1 MVGEVSEDARD
12 KQTTENGHQSH
23 FTRHQ
28 ILCVRH
34 RPTARRR
41 TNENFLPTLKHRQS
55 ERCLEPDPPLP
66 KKMMK
71 SRTGRFIDQSQ
82 VSRK

>member
-1 MVGEVSEDARD
+1 MVGEVSKDARD

-23 FTRHQ
+23 FTRRQ

-41 TNENFLPTLKHRQS
+41 TDENFLPTLKHR
-55 ERCLEPDPPLP
+55 
-66 KKMMK
+66 
-71 SRTGRFIDQSQ
+71 
-82 VSRK
+82 